1 MRTET
6 TGAHMAR
13 RVRLAALALA
23 VFTSTGCSA
32 EVDHPA
38 DLGRP
43 VPAEAPTEASEPPA
57 ERAPSPA
64 PSASVDGPIGDHAV
78 ADDEASDGESAESS
92 VQGEPTSLQFAGTT
106 SPVASVGTDSA
117 RNLEIPGD
125 LNTLGWWRDG
135 AEAGSPEGFVV
146 ITGHATRDGTAAA
159 NRWWSAEPGD
169 RIVLETDEG
178 SLTYR
183 VVSRTTYDIDEVP
196 LGRWFPVDGPSGPPA
211 LALITCSD
219 YRDGEWRANTVVE
232 AVPA

>member
-6 TGAHMAR
+6 TGAHVAR

-23 VFTSTGCSA
+23 VFTWTGCGA
-32 EVDHPA
+32 KADDPA
-38 DLGRP
+38 DLGQP
-43 VPAEAPTEASEPPA
+43 VPAEDPTEASESA
-57 ERAPSPA
+57 AVEQSTSPE
-64 PSASVDGPIGDHAV
+64 PTDDGDAGTGNA
-78 ADDEASDGESAESS
+78 AASS
-92 VQGEPTSLQFAGTT
+92 VTGEPTSLQFAGTT
-106 SPVASVGTDSA
+106 SPVVSVGNDSA

-135 AEAGSPEGFVV
+135 AEAGAREGFVV
-146 ITGHATRDGTAAA
+146 ITGHATQDGTAAA
-159 NRWWSAEPGD
+159 NLWWSAEPGD
-169 RIVLETDEG
+169 TIVVETDEG

-183 VVSRTTYDIDEVP
+183 VVSRTTYDVDEVP
-196 LGRWFPVDGPSGPPA
+196 LGRWFPTDGPSGPPA